1 MENGPTSLLRCD
13 RISLKKGFKSKQ
25 IHEELVNTYGGH
37 APHIATVKRWVR
49 EFHRG
54 RESLKGI
61 VCCDETERYIS
72 QMMFCTSNT
81 FQIETVIEKIE
92 EKVGRM

>member
-1 MENGPTSLLRCD
+1 MKRQNGQRKHKITLEP
-13 RISLKKGFKSKQ
+13 
-25 IHEELVNTYGGH
+25 
-37 APHIATVKRWVR
+37 P
-49 EFHRG
+49 
-54 RESLKGI
+54 LKGI